1 MVKKVEKM
9 QTAIPEGITSLQ
21 KILKEKSWKIT
32 DNEIKKLKLF
42 LYQDHNNNFNSEL
55 GETLLT
61 CTQITP
67 LKVLLN
73 LKSGEVSFDKGL
85 SFYGDGSFDILKRN
99 YNFYIGELNLNR
111 SKNAKL
117 FKESFPSKKYDSFKV
132 IDEDKFEKF
141 ITERIAKMMKARI
154 PEFLNIISV
163 DDGDIFSHFTNFV
176 DCVNYNAK
184 NTVLFGGGRK
194 YLPNILLTEDERKK
208 QFKLD
213 VYSALKLNNNVVINE
228 IFEAYCDK
236 QFNNF
241 YLCNSGYEEEVH
253 DVIQE
258 LVTTEKEVSYPIL
271 AAKILEIITLPSD
284 SNGKVTIPDSYS
296 FDEFCD
302 KNDVL
307 VQMLVNSDTPVD
319 DVKAVLQMCYHL
331 LHNRLVSY
339 VRDGNFFTFN
349 SWERERFSY
358 ATKFANKSV
367 SELSEAI
374 VRILCSVLSDKKY
387 CDFLKKFEKLSV
399 SDSKKNTDFE
409 LGNLYQLADSTVTKM
424 CDETLSKLYE
434 YGANKITDFDN
445 SIVLDVNIKI
455 DLNTKDSL
463 VIKNIQKVEPYHKKI
478 SFDANH
484 GIELDLSHQKLF
496 TMFSKK
502 LTSMSYSF
510 DESLQALKTC
520 TNLIKENPGK
530 LSVKETSDFS
540 TADEIKLFEYYLNG
554 LESDIYNFFSQEES
568 DTLKDFLVTSLK
580 ELQGLNK

>member
-21 KILKEKSWKIT
+21 NILKEKSWKIT

-42 LYQDHNNNFNSEL
+42 LYQDHNNYFNSEL

-85 SFYGDGSFDILKRN
+85 SFSGDKSFDILKRN
-99 YNFYIGELNLNR
+99 YDFYIGELNLNR

-141 ITERIAKMMKARI
+141 ITERITKMMKARI

-163 DDGDIFSHFTNFV
+163 NDGDIFSHFTNFV
-176 DCVNYNAK
+176 DCVNYNVK
-184 NTVLFGGGRK
+184 NTVLFSGGRK

-213 VYSALKLNNNVVINE
+213 VYSALKLDNNIVINE

-253 DVIQE
+253 DVIRE

-271 AAKILEIITLPSD
+271 ASKILEIITLPSD

-307 VQMLVNSDTPVD
+307 VRMLVNSDTPAD

-331 LHNRLVSY
+331 LHNQLVSY

-374 VRILCSVLSDKKY
+374 VRILCCVLPNEKY

-399 SDSKKNTDFE
+399 SDSEKNTDFE
-409 LGNLYQLADSTVTKM
+409 LGNLYQLNDSTVTKM

-445 SIVLDVNIKI
+445 SIVLDVNVKI
-455 DLNTKDSL
+455 DLNTKDSP

-502 LTSMSYSF
+502 LNSLFYF

-540 TADEIKLFEYYLNG
+540 ADDEIKLFEYYLNG

-568 DTLKDFLVTSLK
+568 DTLKDFFVTSLK